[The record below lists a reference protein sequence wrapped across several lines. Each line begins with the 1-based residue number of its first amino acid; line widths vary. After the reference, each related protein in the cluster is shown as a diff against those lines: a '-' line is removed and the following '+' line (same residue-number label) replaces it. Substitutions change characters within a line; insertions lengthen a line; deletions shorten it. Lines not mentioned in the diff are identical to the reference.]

1 MEGVVMTSPRLRPP
15 LPALRPQEAE
25 HEPMPRPACR
35 HRLTPE
41 QVESF
46 GAELDAIRMRVL
58 ADLGAEDVAYIRRL
72 IRWQRGLEI
81 AGRGM
86 LQAALLPPLWLGGVT
101 ALALSKILDNME
113 IGHNVMH
120 GQYDW
125 TGDPTLA
132 SGTFEWDNVCPG
144 DQWRHSHNFMHH
156 KRTNILGQDRDLGYG
171 VLRISPDQEWRPR
184 DLGNPVYAFLLAA
197 LFQWGVMAH
206 DLEIERIQSGERR
219 WDEVRPLIQSMGR
232 KAGRQVLKDYVLF
245 PVLSG
250 PSFLANLAANATA
263 NLVRNLWAFAII
275 FCGHFPDGV
284 EEFARDETIGET
296 RSEWYLRQ
304 LCASANIRGGPL
316 FHILSGN
323 LSHQIEHHLFPDLP
337 ARRYAQIATEVRAI
351 CEKYGL
357 PYNSAGLGRQ
367 FGSVIRKIF
376 RLALPGQK
384 KDELCEG

>member
-1 MEGVVMTSPRLRPP
+1 
-15 LPALRPQEAE
+15 
-25 HEPMPRPACR
+25 MPRPACR

-72 IRWQRGLEI
+72 IRWQRGLEV

-316 FHILSGN
+316 FHNLSGN

>member
-1 MEGVVMTSPRLRPP
+1 MTSPRLRPP

-72 IRWQRGLEI
+72 IRWQRGLEV

-316 FHILSGN
+316 FHNLSGN

>member
-1 MEGVVMTSPRLRPP
+1 MTSPRLRPP